1 MFTNKCVAQ
10 LWIFFR
16 GTCPPPKE
24 KWEGKG
30 GKIIS
35 DNQTLEKVYSDL
47 HPWSRL
53 MYCECSCAL
62 HHSERLSANSLFT
75 PRSSENNYQIK
86 KIILLAQKLLI
97 LVAINNLLKEV
108 ITKSIPHIY
117 YKNSLF
123 NKWQLK
129 HKNLN
134 SSFNYFILPSICI
147 NKS

>member
-10 LWIFFR
+10 LWFFFR

-75 PRSSENNYQIK
+75 PRSSKNNYQIK
-86 KIILLAQKLLI
+86 KIILIAQKLRRVFLTFI
-97 LVAINNLLKEV
+97 
-108 ITKSIPHIY
+108 IT